1 MIRGNAAAILGIPG
15 LDRLQRERRKHQR
28 VKVSLMGR
36 YMLSDRREF
45 PCQTLDMSPGGVAL
59 IAPVKA
65 PVADKVIVYLDQIGR
80 VEGTV
85 ARHLENGFALA
96 LAVPLLKRE
105 KLADQLTWLAN
116 RHALGMPEDRRHER
130 IQPRLTRTTVRL
142 PDGASAPGK
151 VVDLSISGASVSCDI
166 KVAMGMRVTVGE
178 TPGKVVRIYQGGFAV
193 EFLRPLNPETFSDTI
208 KL

>member
-1 MIRGNAAAILGIPG
+1 MIRGNAAALLGIPG

-45 PCQTLDMSPGGVAL
+45 PCQSLDMSPGGLAL

-65 PVADKVIVYLDQIGR
+65 PLADKVVVYLDQIGR

-130 IQPRLTRTTVRL
+130 ITPRLTRATVHL
-142 PDGASAPGK
+142 PDRTTAMAK
-151 VVDLSISGASVSCDI
+151 IVDLSVSGVSVRSDAR
-166 KVAMGMRVTVGE
+166 VAMGMRVAVGE
-178 TPGKVVRIYQGGFAV
+178 TPGIVVRIFDGGFAM
-193 EFLRPLNPETFSDTI
+193 EFIRALNPETFSDTI